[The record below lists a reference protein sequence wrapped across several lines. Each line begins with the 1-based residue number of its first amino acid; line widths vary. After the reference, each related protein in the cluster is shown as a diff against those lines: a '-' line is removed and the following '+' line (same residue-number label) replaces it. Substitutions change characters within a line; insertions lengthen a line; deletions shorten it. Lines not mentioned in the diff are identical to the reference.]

1 VIQRN
6 IELERQADL
15 DAARLVQEQAEER
28 AVNKVARVDAKAHK
42 KSKIVQEAR
51 GIEIAKEVEIRKN
64 QITLDYNKAMEN
76 LGVQQDVSDLDNT
89 NVARGTGTR
98 FKSKYSNLVGT
109 SVNAQFGKKNGAS
122 LRKDQVPRWRD

>member
-76 LGVQQDVSDLDNT
+76 LGVQQDVSDLDNP

-98 FKSKYSNLVGT
+98 FKSKYSNLV
-109 SVNAQFGKKNGAS
+109 A
-122 LRKDQVPRWRD
+122 RKMELH